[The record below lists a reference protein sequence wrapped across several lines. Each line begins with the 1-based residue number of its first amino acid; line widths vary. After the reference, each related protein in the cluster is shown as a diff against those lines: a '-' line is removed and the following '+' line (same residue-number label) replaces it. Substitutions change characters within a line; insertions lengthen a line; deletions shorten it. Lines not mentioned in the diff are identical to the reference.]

1 MVVTASRPR
10 PLPRLRAL
18 PRPWKTDRTRWT
30 AWSLVAGGAALVP
43 WMGVLAV
50 RLPDTAQVS
59 NWAVAWIGL
68 DAMIAA
74 GLVTTGVLLTR
85 GDNRHT
91 LTAAATAGLLIM
103 DAWFD
108 VTTAGEDG
116 RTLAIAL
123 AVGAGLPAAAQ
134 CALVAVRGLEGAR
147 ARPGD
152 GEGDGECKET
162 DETW

>member
-1 MVVTASRPR
+1 MVPTAPRTR

-18 PRPWKTDRTRWT
+18 PRPWRTDRTRWT

-50 RLPDTAQVS
+50 RLPETAQVS

-68 DAMIAA
+68 DAVIAA
-74 GLVTTGVLLTR
+74 GLVSTGVLLAR

-91 LTAAATAGLLIM
+91 LTAAATAGLLVM

-108 VTTAGEDG
+108 VATAGEDG
-116 RTLAIAL
+116 RALAIAL
-123 AVGAGLPAAAQ
+123 ALGAGLPAAAQ
-134 CALVAVRGLEGAR
+134 CALVAVRGLEGTPAAR
-147 ARPGD
+147 GD
-152 GEGDGECKET
+152 RECKET